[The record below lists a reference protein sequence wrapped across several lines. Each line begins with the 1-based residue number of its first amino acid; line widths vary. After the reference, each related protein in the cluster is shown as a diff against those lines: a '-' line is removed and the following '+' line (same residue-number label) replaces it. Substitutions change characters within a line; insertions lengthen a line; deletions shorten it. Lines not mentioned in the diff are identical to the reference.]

1 MAGSNESSVATI
13 GVRPVTQFIPQL
25 ESVAKPAAEVKS
37 QEVKKAEQIDQRITA
52 SDAVSDKL
60 QAEAR
65 RQAETKRFYDV
76 KFDSSINRLFTE
88 VTDSVTK
95 DVVLRIPAGIDYS
108 KDSYRIVRNEE
119 YPKE

>member
-119 YPKE
+119 YPEE